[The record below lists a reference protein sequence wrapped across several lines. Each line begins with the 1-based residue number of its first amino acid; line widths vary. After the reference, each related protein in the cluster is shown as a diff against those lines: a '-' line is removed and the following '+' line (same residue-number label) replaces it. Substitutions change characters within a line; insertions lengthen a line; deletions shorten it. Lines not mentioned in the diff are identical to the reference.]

1 VCKRNAPEVPELE
14 VPDENDKYPDV
25 PLVPASRVFTVI
37 LPLDVADPYPAETE
51 NNPPVSVSSVRPA
64 DILISP
70 PVYLLPEPI
79 LNNRSPPFPSV
90 ADPEANLSNP
100 DVPDEVVPVVKLNQ
114 PLTPDVPAFTVRS
127 TMPPL
132 VV

>member
-1 VCKRNAPEVPELE
+1 MSPPLPFVAEPVCKRNAPEVPELE

-64 DILISP
+64 DILKSP
-70 PVYLLPEPI
+70 PVKSVPAPM
-79 LNNRSPPFPSV
+79 LNFMSPPFPFV
-90 ADPEANLSNP
+90 AAPDASWRDP
-100 DVPDEVVPVVKLNQ
+100 DV
-114 PLTPDVPAFTVRS
+114 
-127 TMPPL
+127 PPL
-132 VV
+132 VVPDLKVSAPLVPC